1 MTYTAPTPSE
11 ARQIISNFK
20 LSGSKVAEQTGMKN
34 SRKVREFQSDKEGS
48 QDMPYSI
55 LFTLVA
61 KNIGL
66 FVTVDGWYDE
76 LVSEKILHQ
85 KKPDYMTG

>member
-1 MTYTAPTPSE
+1 MSFTSPTPSE
-11 ARQIISNFK
+11 ARQIISAFS

-66 FVTVDGWYDE
+66 FVTVEKWKDE
-76 LVSEKILHQ
+76 LISEGILQ
-85 KKPDYMTG
+85 KNRQDYMD

>member
-1 MTYTAPTPSE
+1 MSYTPPSPSE
-11 ARQIISNFK
+11 TRQIISAFS

-66 FVTVDGWYDE
+66 FVTVDGWRDQ

-85 KKPDYMTG
+85 KRPAYMPC